1 MGRKQ
6 ITQTE
11 EMNAIDCILLK
22 LDEQLRKKGRG
33 TFVSIHE
40 ISGVLDEEVREF
52 KDEIHTNKYDDIVKE
67 LEDIAVTCLWG
78 IASINSG
85 KVDW

>member
-1 MGRKQ
+1 VRKE
-6 ITQTE
+6 ITEHE
-11 EMNAIDCILLK
+11 EMLAIDSILLK

-33 TFVSIHE
+33 TFASIHE

-52 KDEIHTNKYDDIVKE
+52 KDEIHSNNHADIVKE

-78 IASINSG
+78 IASIES
-85 KVDW
+85 KKIDW